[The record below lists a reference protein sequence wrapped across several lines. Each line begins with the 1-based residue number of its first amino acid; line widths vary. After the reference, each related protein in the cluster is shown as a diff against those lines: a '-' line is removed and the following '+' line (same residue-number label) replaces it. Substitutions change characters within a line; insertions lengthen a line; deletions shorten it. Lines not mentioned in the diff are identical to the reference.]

1 MLRAERI
8 RTLPALEERIS
19 LICGCKGTTIQKT
32 GKEIM
37 QLFSTLTR
45 FLQLYTLYIIYAREE
60 RDKPRGETRGTTA
73 GKTRGTRAGKEEL
86 KEGWETLHGVSIA
99 LS

>member
-1 MLRAERI
+1 
-8 RTLPALEERIS
+8 
-19 LICGCKGTTIQKT
+19 
-32 GKEIM
+32 M

-60 RDKPRGETRGTTA
+60 RDKPRGEARGTTA